1 MTNKPPD
8 FLAQLTGS
16 FAKPA
21 AENPTVAMVEAAYR
35 HHGLNWRYINC
46 EVPPELLGDAV
57 RGAKAMGWAGF
68 NCSIPN
74 KIAVIQY
81 LDGLGESAQIIGA
94 VNTVVRRD
102 DRYIGENTDGRGFVS
117 ALRNLIDPAGKT
129 VVLFGAGG
137 AARAVAVEMSLAGA
151 AQISVVNRD
160 RKRGE
165 ELARLLNDKT
175 AAKAEAVAWTK
186 QYRVPDAA
194 DIVIN
199 NTSVGLYPDVEAR
212 LDVDVDSLKPHMV
225 VADGIPNPPR
235 TRWIRDAEARG
246 CRVMDGLAML
256 VAQGIIAIKYWT
268 GIDADVAV
276 MRKALEEALSL

>member
-129 VVLFGAGG
+129 VVPFRGWRSRPGG
-137 AARAVAVEMSLAGA
+137 R
-151 AQISVVNRD
+151 
-160 RKRGE
+160 RG
-165 ELARLLNDKT
+165 
-175 AAKAEAVAWTK
+175 
-186 QYRVPDAA
+186 
-194 DIVIN
+194 
-199 NTSVGLYPDVEAR
+199 DV
-212 LDVDVDSLKPHMV
+212 
-225 VADGIPNPPR
+225 
-235 TRWIRDAEARG
+235 ARG
-246 CRVMDGLAML
+246 GRTNFRGQPRPKAR
-256 VAQGIIAIKYWT
+256 GGT
-268 GIDADVAV
+268 GPAFERQNG
-276 MRKALEEALSL
+276 RKG